1 MSGYKTA
8 FKRAFPYTI
17 PVLTGYL
24 FIGIAFGVM
33 YAEKG
38 TPCFSASHFKP
49 YSVRDITGTSEG
61 HARDILRT
69 SSGILAISLRIVFAE
84 KPSISATSETLY
96 ISLTT
101 FYTRDNRGTF

>member
-1 MSGYKTA
+1 MDNLQSFHCKKVHGIVITDELLKE
-8 FKRAFPYTI
+8 
-17 PVLTGYL
+17 LSDTGRTQ
-24 FIGIAFGVM
+24 VM
-33 YAEKG
+33 
-38 TPCFSASHFKP
+38 TF
-49 YSVRDITGTSEG
+49 RDRLGKQFLG

-101 FYTRDNRGTF
+101 FYTRDNIGTF